1 MKNLTLG
8 HIYRNR
14 IATSPAK
21 RSLARS
27 NPNRVGPLVKLNDE
41 LADWNAKLEKIGLK
55 GELKYLH
62 PTKGWRSMRPRRAG
76 A

>member
-8 HIYRNR
+8 HIYRNP
-14 IATSPAK
+14 IATSPNA
-21 RSLARS
+21 RCLARS

-41 LADWNAKLEKIGLK
+41 AADWNAKLEKAGVK
-55 GELKYLH
+55 ERLKYLH